1 MSIKIGDLSN
11 LPSIGETSPARSVR
25 NPDIGNGDLFT
36 NARGLVEALK
46 EAETS
51 SAAYLAGGADPH
63 SVVEAIARAELAVE
77 TVVTARNKVVEAYQE
92 LMRMP
97 I

>member
-1 MSIKIGDLSN
+1 MSIAITGAPLAGSLSEALAPQKN
-11 LPSIGETSPARSVR
+11 RPSDTGSNENFAAARSLI
-25 NPDIGNGDLFT
+25 DTLQT
-36 NARGLVEALK
+36 
-46 EAETS
+46 AETS
-51 SAAYLAGGADPH
+51 STAYLAGAADPH

-77 TVVTARNKVVEAYQE
+77 TVVTVRNKVVEAYQE